1 VGQSA
6 RRVLTIQRLQHCF
19 STGFRWSPEANS
31 GKLARLCAG
40 ALMADRPM
48 SPHLSLY
55 RFKYTLASSIFNR
68 FTGGALTAGL
78 LVLLYWLV
86 ALSEGPEA
94 YAKAYVVLSHWFFKI
109 VLAGLLLSFNYHLA
123 AGIRHLVWDTGRGLE
138 RSTSRKS
145 AWFVGAASVLL

>member
-1 VGQSA
+1 
-6 RRVLTIQRLQHCF
+6 
-19 STGFRWSPEANS
+19 
-31 GKLARLCAG
+31 
-40 ALMADRPM
+40 MADRPM

-68 FTGGALTAGL
+68 FTGGVLTFGL

-86 ALSEGPEA
+86 ALSQGPEA

-109 VLAGLLLSFNYHLA
+109 VFVGLLFSFSYHLA

-138 RSTSRKS
+138 RSTSQKS
-145 AWFVGAASVLL
+145 AWFVGAVSVLLTLLLLAWIWSRMGAT